1 MRTRKCEKG
10 HVAVVVA
17 GLLVVLLGF
26 TSLAV
31 DMGVFYTSRTAAQRA
46 VDAAALAGAFTFVI
60 NPAAPQ
66 PATAQQNAL
75 GVATAQQTLGQP
87 IDPADVTISVD
98 VPNRLVTVNLTYD
111 EGTYFARA
119 LGIDQVTIGVQGIA
133 EASPNATGS
142 SCTKPWFIPNTVFS
156 ALPPCQ
162 ACAAMPPQV
171 LVANNEVTA
180 YGLAQLGKQ
189 YRVRSQKPG
198 TGQLAPG
205 QFYAIQIPGSSGGND
220 YRHNIATCVTAPL
233 VCEQGYSVETG
244 NMAGPTRQGVSDLM
258 GPSPDVWDGIVQ
270 GIARYRRADGTL
282 TDTSRQLIVAPV
294 WDVCGVAGFCPTG
307 DFPTGTNVNVSI
319 VGFALVFL
327 EGIQGNDVLARFIN
341 AAGCA
346 GPLITNEAAPYSIP
360 VRLVRG
366 P

>member
-119 LGIDQVTIGVQGIA
+119 LGIDQVTIGG
-133 EASPNATGS
+133 
-142 SCTKPWFIPNTVFS
+142 
-156 ALPPCQ
+156 
-162 ACAAMPPQV
+162 
-171 LVANNEVTA
+171 
-180 YGLAQLGKQ
+180 
-189 YRVRSQKPG
+189 
-198 TGQLAPG
+198 
-205 QFYAIQIPGSSGGND
+205 IQIPGSSGGND